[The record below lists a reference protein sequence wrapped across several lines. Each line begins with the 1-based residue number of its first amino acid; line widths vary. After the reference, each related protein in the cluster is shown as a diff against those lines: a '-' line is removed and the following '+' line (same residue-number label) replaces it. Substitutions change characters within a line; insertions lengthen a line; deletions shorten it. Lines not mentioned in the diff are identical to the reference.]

1 MGGQP
6 RPETLRLMMQHLMAT
21 SKGGLTWAELL
32 DWTWDEMK
40 AQSEANAALQKL
52 YAKSAKDGRG

>member
-6 RPETLRLMMQHLMAT
+6 RPETLRLMMQHLMAAA
-21 SKGGLTWAELL
+21 KGGLDWTELL

-40 AQSEANAALQKL
+40 EQSEANSSLQKI
-52 YAKSAKDGRG
+52 YARSAKERGG